1 VERRRHGVLA
11 RDTRWRADFDKL
23 AQADGGA
30 QMRPT
35 LPAPARAKSAEPSP
49 VTHGA
54 DEAPCSPDTRACA
67 QLSSIGGVVLTV
79 MERRPWPGAPM
90 VTLAS
95 AQTEPRPAPC
105 PAAQRLAALRA
116 LVVSGA
122 ERRPSPLFQARARL
136 RALSTWQAPPA
147 RAVPVGAQALA
158 MEARTVRDP
167 RSGACFTRV
176 RPGRAERRAASGPD
190 EQEQDLRN
198 TCAL

>member
-1 VERRRHGVLA
+1 VARRTNGH
-11 RDTRWRADFDKL
+11 
-23 AQADGGA
+23 
-30 QMRPT
+30 
-35 LPAPARAKSAEPSP
+35 
-49 VTHGA
+49 
-54 DEAPCSPDTRACA
+54 
-67 QLSSIGGVVLTV
+67 
-79 MERRPWPGAPM
+79 
-90 VTLAS
+90 LAS
-95 AQTEPRPAPC
+95 TQTEPRPARC

-147 RAVPVGAQALA
+147 RAAPVGAQALA